1 MQSLAATM
9 TVSREMDGFVLEG
22 GDGLEFFGVGNGV
35 PTFLEVRCVTISHH
49 LENHN
54 DVVAIYN

>member
-1 MQSLAATM
+1 M
-9 TVSREMDGFVLEG
+9 VVLEG
-22 GDGLEFFGVGNGV
+22 GDGLESFGVGNGV

-54 DVVAIYN
+54 DVVAIYD